1 MELIKI
7 SPQIISKE
15 EVITTVSKGSF
26 IGANTEQVTLEHL
39 KSDCIIPVFSK
50 DNESTISHYQFIKKA
65 SEAVQEL
72 FPNTEVYLPNIRVS
86 HIVKGRIPS
95 AVGKPAK
102 ELLEHEKTLYY
113 ERCAF
118 TIEVP
123 SLKQN
128 INGHELS
135 LSIGGVRA
143 YNQENLYGKKSMEKF
158 KAFIGFTNKVCTNLC
173 VSTDG
178 FSNEIRIASINE
190 LEGQMKSLFSNYN
203 SANHLN
209 KMRKMSNY
217 KLSQRQF
224 AHLLGKL
231 RMYQHLDKQ
240 EKEMVFPVAIN
251 DSQINNV
258 ARDYYQCPHFSKS
271 SDGSIDLWKLYN
283 LFTEANKSSYIDSN
297 LERSV
302 NAYELIN
309 NLGNSIQF
317 NVPNWLLTN

>member
-1 MELIKI
+1 
-7 SPQIISKE
+7 
-15 EVITTVSKGSF
+15 
-26 IGANTEQVTLEHL
+26 
-39 KSDCIIPVFSK
+39 
-50 DNESTISHYQFIKKA
+50 
-65 SEAVQEL
+65 
-72 FPNTEVYLPNIRVS
+72 
-86 HIVKGRIPS
+86 
-95 AVGKPAK
+95 
-102 ELLEHEKTLYY
+102 
-113 ERCAF
+113 
-118 TIEVP
+118 
-123 SLKQN
+123 
-128 INGHELS
+128 
-135 LSIGGVRA
+135 
-143 YNQENLYGKKSMEKF
+143 MEKF

-251 DSQINNV
+251 DSQINNI

-309 NLGNSIQF
+309 NLGNSMQF